1 MYDVTILGSG
11 PAGLT
16 AAIYT
21 GRAGLGTLV
30 VEGMAAGG
38 QLMITTDVENF
49 PAFPEGIQGP
59 ELMKRI
65 REQAKKFGA
74 EFKQGDASE
83 VELGESPFTIHIGSE
98 TIETKTIIVATGS
111 QSRWLGLD
119 SEAALLGKG
128 VSACATCDGF
138 FFKDRRVAV
147 VGGGDAAIEEAIF
160 LTQFASKVT
169 VIHRREELRASR
181 AMQKKALENEK
192 IEFEWDSVV
201 EDILDAEQGKVT
213 AVVLKNVKSGDTKKI
228 PLDGVFVAIGHNP
241 ATEIFKGKLKLD
253 EKGYIVTTRNTRTSV
268 AGVFAAGDVQDP
280 RYRQAIS
287 AAGSGCMAAIDAFKY
302 VKGEE
307 ESIGW

>member
-30 VEGMAAGG
+30 VEGVSAGG

-49 PAFPEGIQGP
+49 PAFPEGIKGP

-65 REQAKKFGA
+65 REQAERFGA
-74 EFKQGDASE
+74 ELKRGDASE
-83 VELGESPFTIHIGSE
+83 VELGESPFTIRIGPE
-98 TIETKTIIVATGS
+98 EIQTKTLIIATGS
-111 QSRWLGLD
+111 QSQWLGLE
-119 SEAALLGKG
+119 SETALRGKG

-138 FFKDRRVAV
+138 FFKDKKVAV
-147 VGGGDAAIEEAIF
+147 VGGGDAAMEEAIY
-160 LTQFASKVT
+160 LTQFASKIT
-169 VIHRREELRASR
+169 VIHRRDELRASR
-181 AMQKKALENEK
+181 AMQKKALGNEK

-201 EDILDAEQGKVT
+201 EDILDVGLGKVT
-213 AVVLKNVKSGDTKKI
+213 ALVLKNVKSGGTKKI
-228 PLDGVFVAIGHNP
+228 PLDGVFIAIGHNP
-241 ATEIFKGKLKLD
+241 ATEIFKGKLKLA

-268 AGVFAAGDVQDP
+268 PGVFAAGDVQDP
-280 RYRQAIS
+280 RYRQAVS